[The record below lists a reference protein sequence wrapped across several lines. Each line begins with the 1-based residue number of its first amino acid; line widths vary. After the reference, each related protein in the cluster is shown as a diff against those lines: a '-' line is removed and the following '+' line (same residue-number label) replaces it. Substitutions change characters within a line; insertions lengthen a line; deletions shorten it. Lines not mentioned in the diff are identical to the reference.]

1 MLQAV
6 IRRGELDRSIT
17 FVKPVYSR
25 GGANQDKIDSWAEID
40 AYPTVFARKREMNGR
55 ELVVNDQ
62 IKFMQNTEFVV
73 VYREDINETNRIVWN
88 DRVYEIVSITELGLQ
103 RASYLQII
111 AMYLDNEDS
120 PLVEEGGGFSGSA
133 FSPGFNI
140 GTV

>member
-25 GGANQDKIDSWAEID
+25 GGANQDKIESWTPID
-40 AYPTVFARKREMNGR
+40 EYPTVFARKREMNGR

-73 VYREDINETNRIVWN
+73 VYREDISETNRIVWN
-88 DRVYEIVSITELGLQ
+88 NRVYEIVSIAEMGMQ
-103 RASYLQII
+103 RGGYLQVI
-111 AMYLDNEDS
+111 ASYLDNERNPID
-120 PLVEEGGGFSGSA
+120 VGE
-133 FSPGFNI
+133 FNDQEFNNEFA
-140 GTV
+140 T